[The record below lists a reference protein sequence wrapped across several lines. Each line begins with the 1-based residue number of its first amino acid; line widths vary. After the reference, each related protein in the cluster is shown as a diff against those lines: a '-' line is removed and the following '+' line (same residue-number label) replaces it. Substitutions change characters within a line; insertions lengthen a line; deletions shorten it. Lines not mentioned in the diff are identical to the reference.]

1 MADDRCKPHQGSSP
15 RSRSKRRESRYV
27 SHKRGLN
34 TKIHLAA
41 DAHDMPVRVLI
52 VKGTRA
58 DCKEAVHLIVGM
70 LAEILLVDKGY
81 DTNEVIEYAT
91 SADIAVVE
99 A

>member
-1 MADDRCKPHQGSSP
+1 
-15 RSRSKRRESRYV
+15 
-27 SHKRGLN
+27 
-34 TKIHLAA
+34 
-41 DAHDMPVRVLI
+41 MPVRVLI

-58 DCKEAVHLIVGM
+58 DCKEDVHLIGGM